1 MEAVL
6 ILLGG
11 MVLFAV
17 AATIYVVKKEK
28 HSSHSQS

>member
-17 AATIYVVKKEK
+17 VATIYALKKEK

>member
-1 MEAVL
+1 METVL

-17 AATIYVVKKEK
+17 IATIYVVKKEK

>member
-17 AATIYVVKKEK
+17 IATIYVMKKEK
-28 HSSHSQS
+28 RSSHS